1 MTKEPRNPPRTTI
14 GKMTK
19 LAPIPEGARVQKRPV
34 MKRQQPRDAGPAANA
49 SRIVY
54 ISTRTP
60 FMSAVSRVR
69 RKLDASLRAATAVD
83 KRAAPKGAG
92 LYARIEGLKRDIAA
106 SEKNNNKK
114 KKDGMGEDYAVT
126 VMGTGRAIE
135 KVVGLAGWFQQ
146 EGDCVVEVR
155 TGTTGTVDD
164 VIAAEDDEEGED
176 GSRVR
181 MMNTLEVSIRLK

>member
-1 MTKEPRNPPRTTI
+1 MAKEPRNPPRATL
-14 GKMTK
+14 GKMAK
-19 LAPIPEGARVQKRPV
+19 LPPIPKGARVQKRPV
-34 MKRQQPRDAGPAANA
+34 MKRQQPRDAGPAGNA

-54 ISTRTP
+54 VSTRTP

-92 LYARIEGLKRDIAA
+92 LHARIEGLKRDVA
-106 SEKNNNKK
+106 SDKKN
-114 KKDGMGEDYAVT
+114 KDGMGEDYAVT

-135 KVVGLAGWFQQ
+135 KVVGLAGWFEQ

-164 VIAAEDDEEGED
+164 VIVAEDDEEGED